1 MPVPWVPWDSFF
13 CCFLGL
19 CSAMF
24 IALRSLGFQDII
36 DVRCEAG
43 CWFNAWGGCV
53 LGVVEKHHIQPAQI
67 FWFRVLTS
75 PPQKKRLCRL
85 KGLPGPQKER
95 LVSESPFFRGYVR
108 FGELGGCLGSS
119 DHHCQAAFFGVIQS
133 YTFIAASGQLGWETS
148 QCTVKNPSGT
158 SNEEWRWASKAL
170 NRDWF
175 GVMVWTIGG
184 FRISPPYDA
193 IGPFLWILLE
203 KTKWSNQITWCF
215 CDLPP

>member
-75 PPQKKRLCRL
+75 PPQKKKALPVERFAGPSKGKACLWIPIFQGLCTVW
-85 KGLPGPQKER
+85 GAGGMPGIQWPPLPGSIFWGYPELYLHSCQWSTGMRNIPMYCEEPKWDQQWRVKVSIKSSQPR
-95 LVSESPFFRGYVR
+95 LIW
-108 FGELGGCLGSS
+108 S
-119 DHHCQAAFFGVIQS
+119 DGLDNWWV
-133 YTFIAASGQLGWETS
+133 
-148 QCTVKNPSGT
+148 
-158 SNEEWRWASKAL
+158 
-170 NRDWF
+170 
-175 GVMVWTIGG
+175 
-184 FRISPPYDA
+184 
-193 IGPFLWILLE
+193 
-203 KTKWSNQITWCF
+203 
-215 CDLPP
+215 